1 MQNPTRTIFKGHL
14 EEIKISANVYNIQP
28 KHSDSGKKPITIL
41 VTHGSGFP
49 KELYEPMLRHSVD
62 SIVNKDIYIEKVVSI
77 DFYSHGESAVLN
89 SDFIE
94 ASNHKS
100 NWIDNSRDI
109 LSIINQLGLKS
120 GDVVGIGHS
129 MGGCCLLAAEVM
141 CPSIFR
147 CIICFDSSVKRSLAK
162 AVDISELAA
171 IALRRRNNFKSKE
184 DFKQYLLSKPVYKAW
199 RHEIINTYVE
209 HGLKKVIS
217 DGKEIWKL
225 KCDPITESKV
235 LNGRLFSQ
243 QLYDGKSELI
253 GCPVILVQAMD
264 SYLTTKKSYE
274 NFISGMR
281 NGKIVQIS
289 DCSHTLPFEV
299 PEKTGDVII
308 QVLSK

>member
-62 SIVNKDIYIEKVVSI
+62 SIVNEDIYIEKVVSI

-89 SDFIE
+89 SDFIK

-109 LSIINQLGLKS
+109 LSVINQLGLKS
-120 GDVVGIGHS
+120 GDVVGVGHS
-129 MGGCCLLAAEVM
+129 MGGCCFTVKTSLGKG
-141 CPSIFR
+141 
-147 CIICFDSSVKRSLAK
+147 FDVSKIV
-162 AVDISELAA
+162 E
-171 IALRRRNNFKSKE
+171 IALRRRNGFNSKE
-184 DFKQYLLSKPVYKAW
+184 DFKQYLLSKPVYTAW
-199 RHEIINTYVE
+199 RAEIIDTYVE
-209 HGLKKVIS
+209 YGLKNVIS

-225 KCDPITESKV
+225 KCDPTTESKV
-235 LNGRLFSQ
+235 IQGNFESKY
-243 QLYDGKSELI
+243 LYDDKSELI

-264 SYLTTKKSYE
+264 SHLT
-274 NFISGMR
+274 
-281 NGKIVQIS
+281 
-289 DCSHTLPFEV
+289 
-299 PEKTGDVII
+299 
-308 QVLSK
+308 

>member
-1 MQNPTRTIFKGHL
+1 MQNPIRTIFKGHL

-28 KHSDSGKKPITIL
+28 KHSDFGKKPITVL

-62 SIVNKDIYIEKVVSI
+62 SIVNKDIYIEKMVSI
-77 DFYSHGESAVLN
+77 DFYSYGESAVLN

-147 CIICFDSSVKRSLAK
+147 CIICLDSSFKVSLTKSA
-162 AVDISELAA
+162 DISKRVA

-184 DFKQYLLSKPVYKAW
+184 DFKQYLLSKPLFKTW
-199 RHEIINTYVE
+199 RLEIIDAYAE

-235 LNGRLFSQ
+235 FYGKLLVQ
-243 QLYDGKSELI
+243 KLYEDKLELI
-253 GCPVILVQAMD
+253 GCPVILVQAMN
-264 SYLTTKKSYE
+264 SNLT
-274 NFISGMR
+274 
-281 NGKIVQIS
+281 
-289 DCSHTLPFEV
+289 
-299 PEKTGDVII
+299 
-308 QVLSK
+308 